1 LFFATVVICV
11 VFYNFGRYWG
21 RAGEEVDS
29 FAVDACDQLAMEEGE
44 RNGMMNE
51 YTPRSSVYAGK

>member
-1 LFFATVVICV
+1 MVICV